1 MKAVGALGTIKYGF
15 SIILT
20 VLLIILFGVLP
31 AAVGVQMVLEEAQ
44 EGVILVALGALV
56 IYAGSLGLLYKVIAD
71 AVATGNKAA
80 PTEEELSEAESYLRK
95 IEMNLDEFT
104 EKSKEEKEQEASDE

>member
-20 VLLIILFGVLP
+20 VLLIILFGVMP

-80 PTEEELSEAESYLRK
+80 PTEEDLSTVESYLGK
-95 IEMNLDEFT
+95 IEKKLDELAEDS
-104 EKSKEEKEQEASDE
+104 EKENETSKE